1 MSLAVGSEEVTAS
14 DLAAA
19 VTAEVEEVKAVET
32 EDSREVETVV
42 AVDCP
47 ESNCHTSC
55 LPNA

>member
-1 MSLAVGSEEVTAS
+1 MGSEEVTAS

-19 VTAEVEEVKAVET
+19 VTAEVEEGKAVET
-32 EDSREVETVV
+32 EDLREAETVV
-42 AVDCP
+42 AVDCS